1 MKIKSVVSVG
11 MGENCYIVIDDTT
24 GKAVIIDPGENTQGI
39 LEKVNEEGAEVEYI
53 MLTHC
58 HFDHIGAVEPLK
70 KELGCQ
76 VIIPKGEEILA
87 ENPVYNLSAM
97 TGSEFTINYDRVLEN
112 GDKISFGNIE
122 LKLISTPGHTPGG
135 ACYYSEEYNVL
146 FSGDTLFY
154 MSVGRSDFPLG
165 DGALLNKSI
174 IEKLFVL
181 PDETQVFTG
190 HGNTTTIGFEK
201 QNNMYVW

>member
-1 MKIKSVVSVG
+1 MKIKSVVSAS
-11 MGENCYIVIDDTT
+11 MGENCYIVIDDATN
-24 GKAVIIDPGENTQGI
+24 KAVIIDPGENYQGI
-39 LEKVNEEGAEVEYI
+39 LKKVNDEKAQVEYI
-53 MLTHC
+53 LLTHC
-58 HFDHIGAVEPLK
+58 HFDHIGAVEQLK
-70 KELGCQ
+70 NSLNCP
-76 VIIPKGEEILA
+76 VVIPKGEEILA

-97 TGSEFTINYDRVLEN
+97 AGEGFTISYDRVLGN
-112 GDKISFGNIE
+112 GDKITFGNIE
-122 LKLISTPGHTPGG
+122 FKLISTPGHTPGG

-174 IEKLFVL
+174 IEKLFAL
-181 PDETQVFTG
+181 PEETQVFAG